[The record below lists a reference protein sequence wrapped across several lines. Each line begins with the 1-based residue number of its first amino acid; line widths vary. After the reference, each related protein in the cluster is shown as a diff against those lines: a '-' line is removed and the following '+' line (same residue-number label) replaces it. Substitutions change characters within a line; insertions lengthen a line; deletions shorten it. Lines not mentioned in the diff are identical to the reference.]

1 VSAPEYSI
9 IVPAWNEEA
18 VLPQT
23 LAQLRAAADGV
34 GRAYEL
40 IVVDDDSS
48 DHTAEVSR
56 TAGARVVQVKKRQI
70 AAVRNAGA
78 QACSAPYIIFC
89 DADTYV
95 PETVIRNAL
104 LEMDEGAVGGGA
116 RVAFDSRGSLL
127 AEVFFAVFKVYWY
140 MNKLAAGCFFFARR
154 SDFEAVGGFDE
165 TWYASEEY
173 WLSLALKKRGRFAL
187 LHEEVISSA
196 RKQRANSGFKLLFLL
211 ARFFIGGRNML
222 QKREQLPLWYDGAR
236 EGKRV
241 DV

>member
-1 VSAPEYSI
+1 MSAPEYSI

-23 LAQLRAAADGV
+23 LAQLRAAADGI

-48 DHTAEVSR
+48 DRTAEVSR
-56 TAGARVVQVKKRQI
+56 AAGARVVQVKKRQI

-78 QACSAPYIIFC
+78 QACNAPYIIFC
-89 DADTYV
+89 DADTFV

-127 AEVFFAVFKVYWY
+127 AENNVGSATR
-140 MNKLAAGCFFFARR
+140 LRARIANR
-154 SDFEAVGGFDE
+154 GN
-165 TWYASEEY
+165 
-173 WLSLALKKRGRFAL
+173 LSLLHLHHACTGRSRNFRCAITAVIINNNKFIGAAHAVSRGAQLRQSL
-187 LHEEVISSA
+187 
-196 RKQRANSGFKLLFLL
+196 RQYG
-211 ARFFIGGRNML
+211 FFIPRRNNDGIFRRGHLLRQRRGNGR
-222 QKREQLPLWYDGAR
+222 A
-236 EGKRV
+236 
-241 DV
+241 